1 MASDTSEGVAPEQQ
15 QDALLTLYVLVLVLV
30 TLKDKGKNAMKV
42 CLPFISHPDLCF
54 ILHSHWFVLFQIL
67 EQLPSG
73 SEIL

>member
-1 MASDTSEGVAPEQQ
+1 MVYVRMASDTSEGVAPEQQ

-54 ILHSHWFVLFQIL
+54 ILHSH
-67 EQLPSG
+67 
-73 SEIL
+73 